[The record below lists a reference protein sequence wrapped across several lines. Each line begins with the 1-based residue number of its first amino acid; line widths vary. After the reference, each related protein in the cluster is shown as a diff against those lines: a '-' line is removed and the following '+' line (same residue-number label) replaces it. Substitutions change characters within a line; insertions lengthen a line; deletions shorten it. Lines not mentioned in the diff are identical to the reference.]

1 MPATW
6 ARLLLP
12 NDDPAAPSECA
23 ATRPDAVPN
32 ASSPQLLTHLL
43 ERIARGVRSSRALNE
58 ALGVDPRTVRYYVQA
73 GAWLGFLVDGP
84 EPVLTADGLAYVY
97 GGAARPEIYAR
108 VVGAQPMVAELLA
121 RTRGATPTDD
131 QVAAAILKVD
141 RDLSPSTVE
150 RRASALR
157 GLIAPC
163 LRPGLGARLAD
174 EGSQLLLPLA
184 QIPIS
189 EPEPPTKASGRSFS
203 PDVYRYLLCF
213 LLDHGELT
221 LGHLRGLLDRI
232 GADDV
237 PIGGYVDLAISR
249 GDAVRVDERLVVT
262 AGAASRREVADSTA
276 SVILSDGG
284 WRTHV
289 DALRARAKG
298 PSDRWRLWDRRLLG
312 RDVDADTIEVEL
324 RRVLRDRG
332 LDGWPRA
339 VGPAPARS
347 PSASVAFLDTWDQQG
362 LVLALPP
369 SLAQLWEGVAGVNR
383 HLRNARHR
391 ADAVGSP
398 TLASRP
404 SVVHGGVLH
413 PGEPLPRAVPDL
425 RSLRVRALRCAPYL
439 AMTTALLLAHRTGE
453 VAGELRAE
461 HGGWVVR
468 RHRASWGELL
478 EVCDA
483 FARSRGW
490 IPSRRVRGGLDARTL
505 VSLLERLGVA
515 VVADDRLVLDDT
527 FFVALRGEEDEAPLR
542 DGLARL
548 GEVMAAY
555 LASTA
560 ERA

>member
-12 NDDPAAPSECA
+12 NDDPAAPSERA

-73 GAWLGFLVDGP
+73 GAWLGFLIDGP

-121 RTRGATPTDD
+121 RTRGATPTDE

-203 PDVYRYLLCF
+203 PDVYRYLLCY

-237 PIGGYVDLAISR
+237 PIGGYVDLAIVR

-262 AGAASRREVADSTA
+262 AGAVSRREVADSTA

-284 WRTHV
+284 WRSHV

-298 PSDRWRLWDRRLLG
+298 PTDRWRLWDRRLLG
-312 RDVDADTIEVEL
+312 RDVDSETIEVEL

-339 VGPAPARS
+339 VGPAPART
-347 PSASVAFLDTWDQQG
+347 PAEPVAFLDCWDQQG

-398 TLASRP
+398 TLAVRP

-413 PGEPLPRAVPDL
+413 PGEALPRAVPDL
-425 RSLRVRALRCAPYL
+425 RSLRVRALRSAPYL

-468 RHRASWGELL
+468 RHRTSWGELL

-483 FARSRGW
+483 FAKSRGW

-527 FFVALRGEEDEAPLR
+527 FFVALRGEEDEVPLR